1 MLAVLTPRQL
11 AHSIFP
17 LGGSTKTEVRA
28 EAARRGLAVADKPDS
43 HDVCFIAD
51 GDTRRFLASRLGAE
65 SGPIVDS
72 SGKVVGSHQG
82 AYAFT
87 VGQRK
92 GLRIGDPAGD
102 GRPRYVLDISPV
114 NNTVTVGTA
123 FEHSHIP
130 LSQWLLALGRL
141 CESRKA
147 VSAYQLHRLVGVSRQ
162 SAWLMEQRIRRA
174 LAPRPARS
182 PGTRRRAS

>member
-1 MLAVLTPRQL
+1 M
-11 AHSIFP
+11 
-17 LGGSTKTEVRA
+17 GGNTDAAASAPGLLDED
-28 EAARRGLAVADKPDS
+28 AARAFLEHFRWPNGP
-43 HDVCFIAD
+43 VCPHCGA
-51 GDTRRFLASRLGAE
+51 LGAYRLHPRAR
-65 SGPIVDS
+65 SAAPV
-72 SGKVVGSHQG
+72 
-82 AYAFT
+82 
-87 VGQRK
+87 RK
-92 GLRIGDPAGD
+92 G
-102 GRPRYVLDISPV
+102 VLKCKACRRQF
-114 NNTVTVGTA
+114 TVTVGTA